1 MKLQAANWQKKNNIS
16 EVNYYYYCTNVYEK
30 IKDFGNSFGQ
40 AHRSI
45 RTVKQILILIGTSEA
60 APQKCTENMQQI

>member
-1 MKLQAANWQKKNNIS
+1 M
-16 EVNYYYYCTNVYEK
+16 YEK

-40 AHRSI
+40 THRSI